1 MIHSTAWIRSSAAVL
16 VLVLGCGP
24 STDDPQ
30 GGGDG
35 GSSSTGQSAD
45 EGDSVT
51 GSSTSGGETSA
62 ATSAEGETGGS
73 STGTSDNTCAALAQ
87 QQWTNFD
94 ELSGQTCGDMTIV
107 GVSADRTALLVVS
120 VPPILGTPWDENWE
134 SHATYA
140 LPDVDVVALVAH
152 YDAPFEVDAAH
163 CIDGGTLPDGALEV
177 HDVHAELDFYLLDR
191 DEIGC
196 IFTCDNV
203 YAELDEASID
213 CDGEQVLLG
222 SSDGDSEPGTIR
234 LHGFAELP

>member
-1 MIHSTAWIRSSAAVL
+1 MTCSTAWIRGSAAAA

-35 GSSSTGQSAD
+35 GSSTGQSAD
-45 EGDSVT
+45 EGGSVT
-51 GSSTSGGETSA
+51 GSSSSGGETGS
-62 ATSAEGETGGS
+62 ATSAGDETAGS

-87 QQWTNFD
+87 QQWTDFNK
-94 ELSGQTCGDMTIV
+94 LGGQTCGDMTIV

-134 SHATYA
+134 SHATYS
-140 LPDVDVVALVAH
+140 LPDVDVVAQVAQ
-152 YDAPFEVDAAH
+152 YDAPFELDAAN

-177 HDVHAELDFYLLDR
+177 HDVHAELDFYLLNR
-191 DEIGC
+191 DEVGC
-196 IFTCDNV
+196 IFTCDTV

-234 LHGFAELP
+234 LHGFAELL